1 MPKTKIFILNS
12 ERVIY
17 ILKAN
22 YFESMPAS
30 KAVIFNAIPALVSE
44 LMLLVYNLADTFF
57 IAQTNDP
64 YQVAAVS
71 IATPIFLLM
80 LSMSIIFC
88 VGGMSCVSRSLGAK
102 EIQRAKNFCSCAIW
116 SSVLAG
122 LILPVILLLFIN
134 KILFFIGASKETFDF
149 TRDYLSIVSLTGP
162 FFMFSICSTGV
173 MRAEGQARRAMTGQ
187 VLGNLTNI
195 ILDPIMIL
203 YLGWGIKGAAIATVI
218 GSIAGNL
225 YYASYFLSGKSDL
238 GINIKNFKFKDGIAK
253 GIFAIGIPAC
263 LDPVLMS
270 VSQIVLNSLMVAY
283 GDMAV
288 AASGVAMKIN
298 QMATLAA
305 MSSGQGVQPLLG
317 FCVGAKN
324 WKRYDELFSFAM
336 KFTVIMV
343 LSVAG
348 LCFIFSKDIVGL
360 FLSNLEAFDY
370 AVTFNRILLTSAV
383 AFGAFF
389 IIINAL
395 QAMGAAKTSLILS
408 LCRQCVIYVPAMYI
422 LNIFWGAYGLVWALP
437 VTEVLSLIQ
446 TIFLYNNEIK
456 ILKN

>member
-1 MPKTKIFILNS
+1 MSTKA
-12 ERVIY
+12 E
-17 ILKAN
+17 
-22 YFESMPAS
+22 YFSSMPAS
-30 KAVIFNAIPALVSE
+30 KAVIFNTIPALVSE

-57 IAQTNDP
+57 IAQTGDA

-88 VGGMSCVSRSLGAK
+88 VGGMSCVSRALGAR
-102 EIQRAKNFCSCAIW
+102 EFQRAKNFCAFAIW
-116 SSVLAG
+116 SSVIAG
-122 LILPVILLLFIN
+122 FILPIMLVLFMNAILR
-134 KILFFIGASKETFDF
+134 FIGASSETFGF

-187 VLGNLTNI
+187 VIGNLANI

-203 YLGWGIKGAAIATVI
+203 NMNLGITGAAIATVLGSMI
-218 GSIAGNL
+218 GAA
-225 YYASYFLSGKSDL
+225 YYASYFVMGKSEL
-238 GINIKNFKFKDGIAK
+238 GINIKNFKAADGIAR
-253 GIFAIGIPAC
+253 GIFEIGIPAC

-270 VSQIVLNSLMVAY
+270 VSQIILNSMMTAY

-288 AASGVAMKIN
+288 AAGGVAMKVN

-305 MSSGQGVQPLLG
+305 MSCGQGVQPLLG
-317 FCVGAKN
+317 FCVGAKT

-336 KFTVIMV
+336 KFTITMV
-343 LSVAG
+343 LSVSA
-348 LCFIFSKDIVGL
+348 LCFVFSREIVGM
-360 FLSNLEAFDY
+360 FLSVPEALNY
-370 AVTFNRILLTSAV
+370 AVNFNRILLSSAA
-383 AFGAFF
+383 AFASFF

-395 QAMGAAKTSLILS
+395 QAMGAARASFVLS
-408 LCRQCVIYVPAMYI
+408 VCRQCVIYVPTMCV
-422 LNIFWGAYGLVWALP
+422 LNFFFGEYGLVCALP

-446 TIFLYNNEIK
+446 TIILYRKELHVLRNS
-456 ILKN
+456 